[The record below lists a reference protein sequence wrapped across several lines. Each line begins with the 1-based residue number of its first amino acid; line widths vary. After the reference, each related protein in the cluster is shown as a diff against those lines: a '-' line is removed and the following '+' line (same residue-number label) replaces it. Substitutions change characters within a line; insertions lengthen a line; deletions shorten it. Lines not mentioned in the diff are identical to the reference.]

1 MVVALIVIN
10 VLAFLW
16 ELSLGASGQL
26 DAAIEVLGFVPRRF
40 FGWEQAGGATLDP
53 WRFLPLLTANFLH
66 GGWLH
71 IIGNMWFLG
80 VFGDNVEDR
89 LGHLRFLLF
98 YLLCGACSMLV
109 QGAGGFPARGV
120 PAIGAS
126 GAIAGVL
133 GAYLVL
139 YPGARVRTLVLALHR
154 GPARGGV
161 PRRLVPRPADER
173 DGLARARARPSA
185 AAGVA
190 WWAHIGGFVVGMGLC
205 VLLEKGRGAPPPARL
220 DHPSA
225 TRALGVRAGPGSAY
239 RRHSRGMAS
248 RAAARSRSCS
258 SSRAVFSW

>member
-1 MVVALIVIN
+1 MVVLIIVAN

-109 QGAGGFPARGV
+109 QGWVLPGSRV

-139 YPGARVRTLVLALHR
+139 YPGARVRTLVILFIVDL
-154 GPARGGV
+154 PAVVFLGV
-161 PRRLVPRPADER
+161 WFLSQLMNGTASLTPGA
-173 DGLARARARPSA
+173 AA

-190 WWAHIGGFVVGMGLC
+190 WWAHVGGFVVGMGLC
-205 VLLEKGRGAPPPARL
+205 VLLRREQAPRPRRDWTTRPPRGL
-220 DHPSA
+220 
-225 TRALGVRAGPGSAY
+225 
-239 RRHSRGMAS
+239 
-248 RAAARSRSCS
+248 
-258 SSRAVFSW
+258 WI

>member
-1 MVVALIVIN
+1 MVVATIVIN
-10 VLAFLW
+10 VLVFFW
-16 ELSLGASGQL
+16 ELSLAPGQL

-40 FGWEQAGGATLDP
+40 FGWEQAGGAPLDP

-89 LGHLRFLLF
+89 LGHLRFVVF
-98 YLLCGACSMLV
+98 YLLCGACSMLI
-109 QGAGGFPARGV
+109 QGLVVPGSRV

-139 YPGARVRTLVLALHR
+139 YPSARVRTLVFIFIVDL
-154 GPARGGV
+154 PAVVFLGV
-161 PRRLVPRPADER
+161 WFLTQLMNGSASLSPTAAE
-173 DGLARARARPSA
+173 A

-205 VLLEKGRGAPPPARL
+205 VLLRRTEAPRPRRDWTTRPPRGL
-220 DHPSA
+220 W
-225 TRALGVRAGPGSAY
+225 V
-239 RRHSRGMAS
+239 
-248 RAAARSRSCS
+248 
-258 SSRAVFSW
+258 

>member
-1 MVVALIVIN
+1 MIFPLRDSPRPATWPAVVVLIIVTN
-10 VLAFLW
+10 VLVFFW
-16 ELSLGASGQL
+16 ELSLGASHQL
-26 DAAIEVLGFVPRRF
+26 DAAIEVFGFVPRRF

-53 WRFLPLLTANFLH
+53 WRFVPLLTANFLH

-89 LGHLRFLLF
+89 LGHLRFLIF

-109 QGAGGFPARGV
+109 QGFVLPDAGV

-139 YPGARVRTLVLALHR
+139 YPSARVRTLVFLFIVDL
-154 GPARGGV
+154 PAVVFLGV
-161 PRRLVPRPADER
+161 WFLSQLMSGTASLTPGA
-173 DGLARARARPSA
+173 AQ

-205 VLLEKGRGAPPPARL
+205 VLFRKDEAPRPRRDWTTRPPRGL
-220 DHPSA
+220 W
-225 TRALGVRAGPGSAY
+225 V
-239 RRHSRGMAS
+239 
-248 RAAARSRSCS
+248 
-258 SSRAVFSW
+258 

>member
-1 MVVALIVIN
+1 MVVAIIVIN

-89 LGHLRFLLF
+89 LGHLRFVVF
-98 YLLCGACSMLV
+98 YVLCGACSMLV
-109 QGAGGFPARGV
+109 QGLVAPGSSV

-139 YPGARVRTLVLALHR
+139 YPSARVRTLVLIFIVDL
-154 GPARGGV
+154 PAV
-161 PRRLVPRPADER
+161 VFL
-173 DGLARARARPSA
+173 GLWFLTQLMNGTASLSPTAAEA

-205 VLLEKGRGAPPPARL
+205 VLLRRAEAPRPRRDWTTRPPRGL
-220 DHPSA
+220 W
-225 TRALGVRAGPGSAY
+225 V
-239 RRHSRGMAS
+239 
-248 RAAARSRSCS
+248 
-258 SSRAVFSW
+258 

>member
-1 MVVALIVIN
+1 MVVAIIVIN

-89 LGHLRFLLF
+89 LGHLRFVVF

-109 QGAGGFPARGV
+109 QGLVVPGSSV

-139 YPGARVRTLVLALHR
+139 YPSARVRTLVIIFIVDL
-154 GPARGGV
+154 PAV
-161 PRRLVPRPADER
+161 VFL
-173 DGLARARARPSA
+173 GLWFLTQLMNGTASLSPTAAEA

-205 VLLEKGRGAPPPARL
+205 VLLRRAEAPRPRRDWTTRPPRGL
-220 DHPSA
+220 W
-225 TRALGVRAGPGSAY
+225 V
-239 RRHSRGMAS
+239 
-248 RAAARSRSCS
+248 
-258 SSRAVFSW
+258 

>member
-1 MVVALIVIN
+1 MVVAIIVIN

-89 LGHLRFLLF
+89 LGHLRFVVF

-109 QGAGGFPARGV
+109 QGLVVPGSSV

-139 YPGARVRTLVLALHR
+139 YPSARVRTLVIIFIVDLPAYEGLQALP
-154 GPARGGV
+154 GQQLDP
-161 PRRLVPRPADER
+161 
-173 DGLARARARPSA
+173 
-185 AAGVA
+185 
-190 WWAHIGGFVVGMGLC
+190 VG
-205 VLLEKGRGAPPPARL
+205 
-220 DHPSA
+220 
-225 TRALGVRAGPGSAY
+225 
-239 RRHSRGMAS
+239 
-248 RAAARSRSCS
+248 
-258 SSRAVFSW
+258 

>member
-1 MVVALIVIN
+1 VVVVAIIVIN
-10 VLAFLW
+10 VVAFLW
-16 ELSLGASGQL
+16 ELSLGPGQL

-40 FGWEQAGGATLDP
+40 FGWEQAGGAPLDP

-89 LGHLRFLLF
+89 LGHLRFVIF
-98 YLLCGACSMLV
+98 YLLCGAASMLI
-109 QGAGGFPARGV
+109 QGLVVPGSRV

-139 YPGARVRTLVLALHR
+139 YPSARVRTLVFIFIVDL
-154 GPARGGV
+154 PAVVFLGV
-161 PRRLVPRPADER
+161 WFLTQLMNGSASLSPTAAE
-173 DGLARARARPSA
+173 A

-205 VLLEKGRGAPPPARL
+205 VLLRRAEVPRPRRDWTTRPPRGL
-220 DHPSA
+220 W
-225 TRALGVRAGPGSAY
+225 V
-239 RRHSRGMAS
+239 
-248 RAAARSRSCS
+248 
-258 SSRAVFSW
+258 

>member
-1 MVVALIVIN
+1 MIFPLRDSPRPANWPVVVVAIIVIN
-10 VLAFLW
+10 VVAFLW
-16 ELSLGASGQL
+16 ELSLGPGQL

-40 FGWEQAGGATLDP
+40 FGWEQAGGAPLDP

-80 VFGDNVEDR
+80 VFGDNVEAR
-89 LGHLRFLLF
+89 LGHLRFVIF
-98 YLLCGACSMLV
+98 YLLCGAASMLI
-109 QGAGGFPARGV
+109 QGLVVPGSRV

-139 YPGARVRTLVLALHR
+139 YPSARVRTLVFIFIVDL
-154 GPARGGV
+154 PAVVFLGV
-161 PRRLVPRPADER
+161 WFLTQLMNGSASLSPTAAE
-173 DGLARARARPSA
+173 A

-205 VLLEKGRGAPPPARL
+205 VLLRRAEVPRPRRDWTTRPPRGL
-220 DHPSA
+220 W
-225 TRALGVRAGPGSAY
+225 V
-239 RRHSRGMAS
+239 
-248 RAAARSRSCS
+248 
-258 SSRAVFSW
+258 